1 MRKWLLFSLIFLL
14 VGCSK
19 QTIVSNE
26 NSSIVYEI
34 FPYSYYDSDNNG
46 VGDLNGITEKLDYI
60 QSLGV
65 GNIWLT
71 PISDGE
77 SYHMYDVV
85 DYKSIDPI
93 FGTME
98 DFDRLV
104 AEAQD
109 RNIGIIFDLVLNHTS
124 SKHPWFIQAKE
135 DVING
140 RCDEV
145 GSKCDWYHFS
155 TEKKTG
161 YTSMGKGYS
170 YESVFWSEMPDLN
183 LDNEEVRKEIQSIV
197 EFWLDHGVAGFRLDA
212 SYHYYAGNTAKNN
225 EFLAWLEE
233 IIHSYN
239 EDAFI
244 VSEVWADSSTIL
256 KHYESGID
264 SFFNFDASSTNGKI
278 VSSIRSENGVSLAKW
293 LVKMNQSIKEK
304 NPDAMD
310 SVFLSNHD
318 QGRSG
323 AFFKD
328 QEKTKLMAS
337 VLLLSPGKVYLY
349 YGEEIGMLGSGDDPN
364 KRMPMLWSSE
374 DKTGIPYNPPG
385 VNYTNQ
391 VSTSVQEQLKEENS
405 LLKHYQKVA
414 NIRNSSTLYEKG
426 SVETVEVDDEA
437 IYAMKFYDDE
447 QALIVFHNFSSEC
460 KTIKINVETTGI
472 DSTNSNNKIKNG
484 ELTLQPNSSS
494 VIYLK

>member
-1 MRKWLLFSLIFLL
+1 MRKWLLLTLILL
-14 VGCSK
+14 LTACSN
-19 QTIVSNE
+19 QTKVSNE

-46 VGDLNGITEKLDYI
+46 VGDLKGITAKLDYI

-65 GNIWLT
+65 GQIWLT
-71 PISDGE
+71 PVSDGA

-85 DYKSIDPI
+85 DYKNIAPI

-98 DFDRLV
+98 DFDQLV
-104 AEAQD
+104 SEAKE

-135 DVING
+135 DILNG
-140 RCDEV
+140 RCDEE
-145 GSKCDWYHFS
+145 GSKCDWYNFS
-155 TEKKTG
+155 DEKKTG
-161 YTSMGKGYS
+161 YTSMGGGYS

-183 LDNEEVRKEIQSIV
+183 LDNEEVREEIKSIV
-197 EFWLDHGVAGFRLDA
+197 RFWLDHGVAGFRLDA
-212 SYHYYAGNTAKNN
+212 SYHYYAGNVAKNN
-225 EFLAWLEE
+225 EFLAWLEDVV
-233 IIHSYN
+233 HSYN

-244 VSEVWADSSTIL
+244 VSEVWTDSSTVL

-278 VSSIRSENGVSLAKW
+278 VSAIRSESGASLAKW
-293 LVKMNQSIKEK
+293 LVNYNQSIKEK
-304 NPDAMD
+304 NPEAVD

-364 KRMPMLWSSE
+364 KRMPMLWSSD

-391 VSTSVQEQLKEENS
+391 VSTSVEEQLNDGTS
-405 LLKHYQKVA
+405 LLKHYQNVA
-414 NIRNSSTLYEKG
+414 EIRNSSTLYEKG
-426 SVETVEVDDEA
+426 KIDIVEVDDA
-437 IYAMKFYDDE
+437 SIYAMKFYDDE
-447 QALIVFHNFSSEC
+447 EALVVFHNFSGES
-460 KTIKINVETTGI
+460 KTVKIDVEASGM
-472 DSTNSNNKIKNG
+472 DSTNSNNKLKNG
-484 ELTLQPNSSS
+484 ELTLAAYSST